1 MRSILLCSV
10 IFICGMA
17 THAYAGTVELT
28 TYYPAPSGDY
38 VNINSTGASNFATA
52 GGNVGIGTTN
62 PQATLEVISGDFGG
76 VRPGVQILGNGSGG
90 VINAVNQGGGV
101 TRNLILQDL
110 GGRVGI
116 NMSAPT
122 QMLDV
127 NGNIAGANTTQGWV
141 LGGPQFPALPD
152 QYLRLTKVDVP
163 GAWHNFACGNVMING
178 TDHASD
184 LAEMTP
190 VKEEDALEL
199 GDVVVVD
206 RETGLRV
213 TRSLKPYDTAVY
225 GIVSDMKQAALVIA
239 GDMDSKEEDK
249 GRLPVALVGRVT
261 AKVSAENGA
270 IAVGDRLTTSS
281 TPGHLMKC
289 DDKAKCMGAVA
300 GKALEPF
307 EGGQGAIKVLVTLQ

>member
-1 MRSILLCSV
+1 
-10 IFICGMA
+10 MA
-17 THAYAGTVELT
+17 TNAYAGSVELT

-76 VRPGVQILGNGSGG
+76 VRPGVQVLGNGSGG
-90 VINAVNQGGGV
+90 VINAVNEGGGV
-101 TRNLILQDL
+101 TRNLVLQDL

-127 NGNIAGANTTQGWV
+127 NGNIAGANTTEGWV
-141 LGGPQFPALPD
+141 LGGPQFPATPD
-152 QYLRLTKVDVP
+152 NWLRLTKVDVP
-163 GAWHNFACGNVMING
+163 GAWHDFACGALEAHGTLWANG
-178 TDHASD
+178 ETRFD

-190 VKEEDALEL
+190 VKDEDALEL
-199 GDVVVVD
+199 GDVVVMD
-206 RETGLRV
+206 KEMGSRV
-213 TRSLKPYDTAVY
+213 TRSSKPYDTAVY
-225 GIVSDMKQAALVIA
+225 GIVSSLEQAAMLIGEDVDP
-239 GDMDSKEEDK
+239 GRNKSKEK
-249 GRLPVALVGRVT
+249 LPIALIGRIK

-270 IAVGDRLTTSS
+270 IAAGDLLTTSS

-289 DDKAKCMGAVA
+289 EDKEKCVGAIA

-307 EGGQGAIKVLVTLQ
+307 ESGQGAITVLATLQ